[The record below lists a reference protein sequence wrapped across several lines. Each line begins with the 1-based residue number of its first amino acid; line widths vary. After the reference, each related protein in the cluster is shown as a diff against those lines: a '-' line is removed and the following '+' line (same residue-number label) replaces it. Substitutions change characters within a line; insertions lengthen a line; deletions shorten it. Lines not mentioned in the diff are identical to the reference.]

1 MWEMVITIEKLEPFG
16 GGGCVREGLRRGLR
30 VEGGGIKVYGGNIRV
45 DGSGLKMG

>member
-16 GGGCVREGLRRGLR
+16 WGGVHEGLRRGLR
-30 VEGGGIKVYGGNIRV
+30 VVGGGIKGKGGDIGV